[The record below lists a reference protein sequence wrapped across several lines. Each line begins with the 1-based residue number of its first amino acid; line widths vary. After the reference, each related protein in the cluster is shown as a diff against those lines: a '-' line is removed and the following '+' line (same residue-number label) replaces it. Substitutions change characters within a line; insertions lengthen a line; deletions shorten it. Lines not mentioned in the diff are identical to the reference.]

1 MIGRFGI
8 YAGNQLTWKLVIQ
21 QLVARGLV
29 QAGGHKVEGWAHPR
43 WYRPVD
49 NLYYRLEYHK
59 FPTPTV
65 KRSFED

>member
-1 MIGRFGI
+1 M
-8 YAGNQLTWKLVIQ
+8 IQ

-29 QAGGHKVEGWAHPR
+29 QAEGHKVEGWAHPR